1 MKGAVKRTLKE
12 CERLL
17 LMFPKHTA
25 GRVVLKQ
32 KDKIVYA
39 SVQEI
44 RQEYAQ
50 DALVADADVDRATRT
65 NVEYKSKT
73 GST

>member
-1 MKGAVKRTLKE
+1 
-12 CERLL
+12 
-17 LMFPKHTA
+17 MFPKHTA

>member
-1 MKGAVKRTLKE
+1 
-12 CERLL
+12 
-17 LMFPKHTA
+17 MFPKHSA

-39 SVQEI
+39 SVIEI